1 MKRSGRACA
10 SALVIGISVLAT
22 GCSSSSTAG
31 TSSALASSSAGS
43 ALTATPVPSAA
54 AGTGSAGSSAP
65 AGSTTASAATA
76 GASGQSSGSAGSSAP
91 PESGSGMGD
100 TTAAPISPPV
110 TLTMWGTYGNGG
122 NTAQT
127 DILTKTL
134 IPKFEQLNPGV
145 TVNYVDIPYDSLKQK
160 LTTGA
165 AGGQLPDVV
174 RSDIGWVAQFAKLGV
189 FAQLDD
195 NMPAWASLSKAVYPG
210 TLATNLW
217 NGHYYGLPLD
227 TNTRVLIT
235 SDDALK
241 AAGRTEPPK
250 TFDDLKAMADKL
262 KGTKVQLFADG
273 GLQGWNILPW
283 IWSGGGEIT
292 DPKLTKSTGYLDS
305 DKNVATVQM
314 LVDLYNAKQ
323 IPNLITGNQGAT
335 STSDGLPTGKYATI
349 FDGPWMRDIW
359 KGQYPKF
366 SPVYAP
372 IPAGDGGS
380 VSVVGGEDI
389 VMTKSSQHQDAAK
402 AFLAF
407 TQSKD
412 FQLDMAKS
420 GQMTVVSAY
429 GGQEVSADPYLKVFA
444 AQLATAKPRLA
455 IPDSGQVDTIL
466 QNALTPAFQ
475 GQTSVKAALTSA
487 AKQIDPLLAA
497 GS

>member
-1 MKRSGRACA
+1 M
-10 SALVIGISVLAT
+10 
-22 GCSSSSTAG
+22 
-31 TSSALASSSAGS
+31 
-43 ALTATPVPSAA
+43 
-54 AGTGSAGSSAP
+54 
-65 AGSTTASAATA
+65 
-76 GASGQSSGSAGSSAP
+76 
-91 PESGSGMGD
+91 
-100 TTAAPISPPV
+100 TTAAAVSPGV

-127 DILTKTL
+127 SILNKTL
-134 IPKFEQLNPGV
+134 IPEFEKLHPGV

-165 AGGQLPDVV
+165 AGGQLPDLV

-189 FAQLDD
+189 FGQLDGKMTNFD
-195 NMPAWASLSKAVYPG
+195 TLSKAVYPG

-235 SDDALK
+235 SDQALK
-241 AAGRTEPPK
+241 AAGMTAPPK
-250 TFDDLKAMADKL
+250 TFADLKTMADKL
-262 KGTKVQLFADG
+262 KGSKVQLFADS

-292 DPKLTKSTGYLDS
+292 DPQLKTATGYLNS

-349 FDGPWMRDIW
+349 VDGPWMRDIW
-359 KGQYPKF
+359 KGQYPSF
-366 SPVYAP
+366 APIYAP
-372 IPAGDGGS
+372 IPAGAGGS

-389 VMTKSSQHQDAAK
+389 VLTKASQHQDAAQ
-402 AFLAF
+402 AFIAF
-407 TQSKD
+407 TQSAD
-412 FQLDMAKS
+412 FQLGMAKS
-420 GQMTVVSAY
+420 GQMTVVAAY
-429 GGQEVSADPYLKVFA
+429 GNHEVAGDPYLKVFA

-455 IPDSGQVDTIL
+455 IPESGQVDTIL
-466 QNALTPAFQ
+466 QNALTPAFL
-475 GQTSVKAALTSA
+475 GQTPVKDALTAA
-487 AKQIDPLLAA
+487 AKQIDPLLAE
-497 GS
+497 GN

>member
-1 MKRSGRACA
+1 MKRLGRARV
-10 SALVIGISVLAT
+10 SALVVGFGVLAAA
-22 GCSSSSTAG
+22 CSSGSGSVA
-31 TSSALASSSAGS
+31 ASSSAVTS
-43 ALTATPVPSAA
+43 AS
-54 AGTGSAGSSAP
+54 SAGSVVASSTSSSSIAPSAP
-65 AGSTTASAATA
+65 S
-76 GASGQSSGSAGSSAP
+76 GAAGSSTQSSSSASSTASSSVAGSA
-91 PESGSGMGD
+91 SGAAV
-100 TTAAPISPPV
+100 TTAAPVSPPV

-134 IPKFEQLNPGV
+134 IPQFERLNPGV
-145 TVNYVDIPYDSLKQK
+145 TVSYVDIPYDSLKQK

-174 RSDIGWVAQFAKLGV
+174 RSDIGWVAQFGKLGV
-189 FAQLDD
+189 FAQLDGK
-195 NMPAWASLSKAVYPG
+195 MPAFDSLAKAVYPG

-217 NGHYYGLPLD
+217 NGHYFGLPLD

-235 SDDALK
+235 SSDALK
-241 AAGRTEPPK
+241 AAGMTRPPK
-250 TFDDLKAMADKL
+250 TFADLKMMAGKL
-262 KGTKVQLFADG
+262 QGTKVQLFADG
-273 GLQGWNILPW
+273 GLQGWNVLPW

-292 DPKLTKSTGYLDS
+292 DAKLTKASGYLDS

-366 SPVYAP
+366 SPIYAP

-389 VMTKSSQHQDAAK
+389 AMTTASQHPDAAR

-407 TQSKD
+407 TQSKE
-412 FQLDMAKS
+412 FQLAMAKS
-420 GQMTVVSAY
+420 GQMTVVSAF
-429 GGQEVSADPYLKVFA
+429 GDQEVAADPYLKVFA
-444 AQLATAKPRLA
+444 DQLATAKPRLA
-455 IPDSGQVDTIL
+455 IPDSGKVDTIL

-475 GQTSVKAALTSA
+475 GQSSVKDALTSA
-487 AKQIDPLLAA
+487 AKQIDPLLTA

>member
-1 MKRSGRACA
+1 MKRSGRARV
-10 SALVIGISVLAT
+10 SALAIGIGALAAA
-22 GCSSSSTAG
+22 CSSGSGSAASSPATAAG
-31 TSSALASSSAGS
+31 TSSAGSVAVSTAVSTAANSAPAPTEASSGPAQASTRPSTSPGS
-43 ALTATPVPSAA
+43 SAA
-54 AGTGSAGSSAP
+54 A
-65 AGSTTASAATA
+65 TAL
-76 GASGQSSGSAGSSAP
+76 
-91 PESGSGMGD
+91 
-100 TTAAPISPPV
+100 TTAAAVSPPV

-127 DILTKTL
+127 SILTKTL
-134 IPKFEQLNPGV
+134 LPEFERLNPGV

-165 AGGQLPDVV
+165 AGGQLPDLV

-189 FAQLDD
+189 FAQLDGS
-195 NMPAWASLSKAVYPG
+195 MPQFDALSKAVYPG

-235 SDDALK
+235 SADALR
-241 AAGRTEPPK
+241 AAGRTQPPK
-250 TFDDLKAMADKL
+250 TFADLEAMAAKL
-262 KGTKVQLFADG
+262 KGTNVQLFADG
-273 GLQGWNILPW
+273 GLQGWNVLPW

-292 DPKLTKSTGYLDS
+292 DAKLTKASGFLDS

-314 LVDLYNAKQ
+314 LVDLYKNKQ

-359 KGQYPKF
+359 KGQYPAF
-366 SPVYAP
+366 APIYAP
-372 IPAGDGGS
+372 IPAGGGGS

-389 VMTKSSQHQDAAK
+389 VMTKASQHADAAR

-412 FQLDMAKS
+412 FQLAMAKS
-420 GQMTVVSAY
+420 GQMTVVSAL
-429 GGQEVSADPYLKVFA
+429 GAQEVAADPYLKVFA
-444 AQLATAKPRLA
+444 DQLATARPRLA

-475 GQTSVKAALTSA
+475 GQTSVKDALTSA
-487 AKQIDPLLAA
+487 AKQIDPLLTTK
-497 GS
+497 S